1 MAVIRDGNLDTTSD
15 DIIFIATIGSL
26 ICLIVAVLGI
36 KLRWFKHRMT
46 FNELPTTSSTPTSA
60 SNGME
65 PQIIRATFKPSSD
78 FDNYVE
84 ITPPKVLPPVRIH
97 KSARN
102 AISLPPRKRQAPEI
116 PTLRVSETNDTQEI
130 EPLQTDASTA
140 QVADNLLLVDERRT
154 STPPPP
160 LPHSPPPND
169 HEERLLLAL
178 EADYPYTESET
189 IKIKEVQNN
198 ESILPSPPPYQESD
212 PLAHIHFKKFTKK
225 KHSSTPVPSTGTATS
240 LEDLRND
247 SPILRKSSVE
257 LSPSPR
263 EIKLSKRHSFLN
275 QVETPTEIPKLAF
288 DFPSVSTPNLSGGL
302 ESNQP
307 PLVKKD
313 LPKSPKS
320 NEKKS
325 FLEYFGFKTGS
336 KVENDDEKT
345 KIEKK
350 VVPTVI
356 SEKKIENVAP
366 KTEKK
371 PEAAVAKTEKKV
383 EVVASKSEKKTVSN
397 APIAKQKVKKI
408 RVLKSDKKETVRKGE
423 AVKNERLAIVDPR
436 INNVMEST
444 MDNRSED
451 KNALVAA
458 QHTDQL
464 SDEVV
469 LPNRIEIDY
478 FQKVKKPKSNR
489 VPIIVKSPKPE
500 PKFDDKPPKTEVFR
514 HEETFSAANGPL
526 KVKKKKIKT
535 ATQDA
540 PVSNGIKSVE
550 IINNGNNPTITSSTQ
565 LSDAAPIP
573 KPRAIL
579 KLDGFDD
586 DNRDKEMKPKK
597 KVALP
602 PALSSPSSPSDT
614 EDAWNLVAKHRLN
627 TRAITATAISV
638 RQKSESDDA
647 VGQPLTLQTKQL
659 EMLNKPKT
667 MREMKREQEQR
678 QDKIFNFGGK
688 DDKESDTEA

>member
-1 MAVIRDGNLDTTSD
+1 MAVIRDVNLDTTSD
-15 DIIFIATIGSL
+15 NVIFIATIGG

-46 FNELPTTSSTPTSA
+46 FNELPTTSAPTA
-60 SNGME
+60 TSNGME
-65 PQIIRATFKPSSD
+65 PQIIRATFRPSSD

-116 PTLRVSETNDTQEI
+116 PTLRISETHDTNDSQEI
-130 EPLQTDASTA
+130 EPLQARSSA
-140 QVADNLLLVDERRT
+140 VQLADNLFVQERRT

-169 HEERLLLAL
+169 HQERLLLAL

-189 IKIKEVQNN
+189 IKIKEVHSN
-198 ESILPSPPPYQESD
+198 ETILPSPPPYQESD

-225 KHSSTPVPSTGTATS
+225 KHSSTPVPPIETAATS
-240 LEDLRND
+240 SLEHTD
-247 SPILRKSSVE
+247 SPILRKRSVD

-275 QVETPTEIPKLAF
+275 QVPTPTDIPKLAF
-288 DFPSVSTPNLSGGL
+288 DFPSVSTPNLSGAL

-307 PLVKKD
+307 SVKD
-313 LPKSPKS
+313 QPKSPKL

-325 FLEYFGFKTGS
+325 LLEYFGFKTGS
-336 KVENDDEKT
+336 KAENDVGK
-345 KIEKK
+345 
-350 VVPTVI
+350 
-356 SEKKIENVAP
+356 
-366 KTEKK
+366 
-371 PEAAVAKTEKKV
+371 AKTEKS
-383 EVVASKSEKKTVSN
+383 VVPSMPKSEKTLEAVAPKNEKKVEAVVPKNDQKAVPN
-397 APIAKQKVKKI
+397 APIVKQKVKKI
-408 RVLKSDKKETVRKGE
+408 RVLKSDKKENVRKSE
-423 AVKNERLAIVDPR
+423 TVKNERLATG
-436 INNVMEST
+436 NNVMKST
-444 MDNRSED
+444 DNTRSDD
-451 KNALVAA
+451 KNVLVA
-458 QHTDQL
+458 QHID
-464 SDEVV
+464 
-469 LPNRIEIDY
+469 PNEEILENRMEIDY
-478 FQKVKKPKSNR
+478 FQKVKKSKANR

-500 PKFDDKPPKTEVFR
+500 PKFEEKQPKSEVFR

-526 KVKKKKIKT
+526 KVKKKKIKSMP
-535 ATQDA
+535 QDT
-540 PVSNGIKSVE
+540 PVSNGVKPVE
-550 IINNGNNPTITSSTQ
+550 ITNKDVNQNTSST
-565 LSDAAPIP
+565 SNPVDAAPIP

-579 KLDGFDD
+579 KLDGFDA
-586 DNRDKEMKPKK
+586 DNRDMELKPKK
-597 KVALP
+597 KVVLP
-602 PALSSPSSPSDT
+602 VVSSPSSPSDT
-614 EDAWNLVAKHRLN
+614 EDAWNMVAKHRLN

-647 VGQPLTLQTKQL
+647 NGHPLTLQTKQL

-678 QDKIFNFGGK
+678 QDQILNFGGK

>member
-1 MAVIRDGNLDTTSD
+1 M
-15 DIIFIATIGSL
+15 
-26 ICLIVAVLGI
+26 
-36 KLRWFKHRMT
+36 
-46 FNELPTTSSTPTSA
+46 
-60 SNGME
+60 
-65 PQIIRATFKPSSD
+65 
-78 FDNYVE
+78 
-84 ITPPKVLPPVRIH
+84 
-97 KSARN
+97 
-102 AISLPPRKRQAPEI
+102 
-116 PTLRVSETNDTQEI
+116 
-130 EPLQTDASTA
+130 
-140 QVADNLLLVDERRT
+140 
-154 STPPPP
+154 
-160 LPHSPPPND
+160 
-169 HEERLLLAL
+169 LAL

-189 IKIKEVQNN
+189 IKIKDVQSN
-198 ESILPSPPPYQESD
+198 ETILPSPPPYQESD

-240 LEDLRND
+240 LEDLKND
-247 SPILRKSSVE
+247 SPILRKSSID

-302 ESNQP
+302 DSDQP

-320 NEKKS
+320 HEKKS

-336 KVENDDEKT
+336 KPENDDEKT
-345 KIEKK
+345 KTEKK

-356 SEKKIENVAP
+356 SEKRIDNVTP

-371 PEAAVAKTEKKV
+371 VEAAVAKTEKKV
-383 EVVASKSEKKTVSN
+383 EAAVAKTEKKLEVVAAKSDKKTVSN

-436 INNVMEST
+436 INNVMESN

-458 QHTDQL
+458 QHTDHL
-464 SDEVV
+464 NDEVV
-469 LPNRIEIDY
+469 LPNRMEIDY

-526 KVKKKKIKT
+526 KVKKKKIKA

-540 PVSNGIKSVE
+540 PVSNGIKSGE
-550 IINNGNNPTITSSTQ
+550 IVNNGNNPTISTSVQ

-627 TRAITATAISV
+627 TRVITATAISV

-678 QDKIFNFGGK
+678 QDKVFNFGGK